1 VSDVGPSTPLAPDAR
16 ASCPAAFEARE
27 ELAERGG
34 VTILQGNLWM
44 LPVRPLLVPFEFATD
59 RPARLERLISAVH
72 ACRPAIVLLQEVFER
87 SAVDLLERHL
97 PDYEVVTSG
106 EADFTGTVN
115 SSGLVTLTRL
125 RVEGARF
132 QAFAPLPL
140 GHTTYELMARK
151 GILTTR
157 VRTDDFE
164 ATVLNVHL
172 YGSRHPAEA
181 PIRRAEQLAE
191 VLRLVSDLEQD
202 GRRVLVGGDFNIAR
216 EELASRLPDGWAMS
230 QHGPTYDP
238 GRNPYAVQGAND
250 TAHHWEQ
257 QLHEVGGRAI
267 DFLLTPPSA
276 RVRLSSQVL
285 DDLVVSDHQFIHH
298 TVWDDAS

>member
-1 VSDVGPSTPLAPDAR
+1 M
-16 ASCPAAFEARE
+16 ASCPATFEARE
-27 ELAERGG
+27 ELAEGG
-34 VTILQGNLWM
+34 GLTILQGNLWM

-59 RPARLERLISAVH
+59 RPARLERLIAAVH
-72 ACRPAIVLLQEVFER
+72 ACRPAVVLLQEVFER
-87 SAVDLLERHL
+87 SAVDLLEQHL
-97 PDYEVVTSG
+97 PDYEVMTSG
-106 EADFTGTVN
+106 ETDFTGTVN

-125 RVEGARF
+125 RVDGARF
-132 QAFAPLPL
+132 QAFAPLPP
-140 GHTTYELMARK
+140 GHTTYEVMARK
-151 GILTTR
+151 GILATE

-181 PIRRAEQLAE
+181 PVRRAEQLAE
-191 VLRLVSDLEQD
+191 VLSLVADLEQD
-202 GRRVLVGGDFNIAR
+202 GRRVLVGGDFNIVR
-216 EELASRLPDGWAMS
+216 EDLASRLPDGWAMS

-238 GRNPYAVQGAND
+238 SRNPYAVQGAND
-250 TAHHWEQ
+250 TAHHWQ
-257 QLHEVGGRAI
+257 QRLERIGGRAI